1 MKTLTHT
8 LLALTL
14 LFSTASVFAN
24 GLLDALTSQ
33 LGVSSEQA
41 SGGAGSLFQMAQNN
55 LSAEDFS
62 QIASVV
68 PGIDK
73 MMASAQSSSKE
84 SGAATAVASMLGGDS
99 SAGNLASLAS
109 AFGNLGMDSNMVGQ
123 FVPIVLQYLQS
134 AGGENIM
141 SMMKGALSL

>member
-1 MKTLTHT
+1 MKTLART

-24 GLLDALTSQ
+24 GLLDALTGQ
-33 LGVSSEQA
+33 LGVTSEQA

-73 MMASAQSSSKE
+73 MMSSAQSSSKE
-84 SGAATAVASMLGGDS
+84 SGAVGAVASMLGGDS
-99 SAGNLASLAS
+99 SAGNLAGLAS
-109 AFGNLGMDSNMVGQ
+109 AFEGLGMDSNMVGQ
-123 FVPIVLQYLQS
+123 FVPIVLEYLQS
-134 AGGENIM
+134 EGGESIM